1 MFSVKFLDLQSDTTD
16 LMQGVCWSTPS
27 CVQNNSSS
35 PRHKL
40 FRANCSVEYSIY
52 IFMGRE
58 QHFQKALMLYWEVS
72 DVNGQPMHP
81 FPEAKGLH

>member
-1 MFSVKFLDLQSDTTD
+1 MFSVKLLDLQSDTAD
-16 LMQGVCWSTPS
+16 LMQGVCWNTPS

-40 FRANCSVEYSIY
+40 FRANCSVENSIY

-58 QHFQKALMLYWEVS
+58 QHFQKALMLSEVS
-72 DVNGQPMHP
+72 DVNGQPMHL